1 MKWVRCYC
9 GVGVRLLG
17 HHNGVS
23 MKLVGTWKIQRGVS
37 VMIIRP
43 YSELSVLL
51 VGPDCQVSDTL
62 LRS

>member
-1 MKWVRCYC
+1 M
-9 GVGVRLLG
+9 RLLG